1 MIMDQNNICSHKN
14 TFSDTE
20 QFWMDIK
27 CDEQRTDSAPLCQ
40 YGIVATT
47 TTTTTQPP
55 TTTTTEQ
62 MTTTSQKVQGVPE
75 N

>member
-27 CDEQRTDSAPLCQ
+27 CDEQRKDSAPLCQ
-40 YGIVATT
+40 YGIVA
-47 TTTTTQPP
+47 